1 MSQANKQLA
10 LDHLNRI
17 NAGDLAGAAAL
28 LAEDCVN
35 HAAVPEAQGRKGFE
49 RIISKVRTA
58 FPDMRYSIE
67 DVLADGDRVVVRSM
81 VSGTHTGPFTFT
93 RLEGPPSNKPVRFE
107 QIHILR
113 IDSGKIVEVWMEQDT
128 LAMMRQLGVKPSL

>member
-1 MSQANKQLA
+1 MSQTNKQLA

-28 LAEDCVN
+28 LTEDCVN
-35 HAAVPEAQGRKGFE
+35 HSAIPEAQGRKGFE
-49 RIISKVRTA
+49 SILTKVRTA
-58 FPDMRYSIE
+58 FPDMRYAVE
-67 DVLADGDRVVVRSM
+67 DVLADGDRVVVRTM
-81 VSGTHTGPFTFT
+81 VSGTQTGPFTFT

-113 IDSGKIVEVWMEQDT
+113 IDAGKIVEVWMEQDT
-128 LAMMRQLGVKPSL
+128 LAMMRQLGIKHSV